1 MKIITLS
8 QTTKAKHI
16 EKVVSNMAQHSPHL
30 TISILLLVLFQVV
43 VEATPP
49 GIAKN
54 PSHARCMTKKY
65 KHCYNLEHVCPKF
78 CPDECTVECVSCKPI
93 CVGASSPNPPDTNSP
108 PIYPTPPTI
117 PSPSTPT
124 PATTTPEIPY
134 PPTSPTTPS
143 PITPSP
149 KPPTPSPSTPKPITP
164 SPKPPTPSP
173 TTPSPKPPTP
183 SPTTPSPK
191 PPTPSPTTPSPTT
204 PSPTPSAPTP
214 YPTPPKPSTPSPPVT
229 PSPSPT
235 KPSPTPSP
243 AIPSPPPLTPYP
255 TPPTPSPSTTPS
267 SPSPTTPSP
276 TTPSPTP
283 PNPTPSPTTPTTPSP
298 SNPSPSSPTPHTP
311 YPPPTQS
318 DGAGVK
324 RARCRNKNY
333 PQCYNTE
340 HVCPNSCPSGCEVE
354 CVTCKPICKCD
365 QPGAVCQDPR
375 FIGGDGITF
384 YFHGKKD
391 HDFCLLSDSNL
402 HINAHFIGKHNLNMK
417 RDFTWV
423 QSIGILFGKHQL
435 FIGALKTY
443 TWDDSVD
450 RLFISFDGEPIT
462 LSESKGARW
471 QSSNVP
477 SISVVRDDDTNNVIV
492 GFERIFRI
500 TAKVVPITEEDSRI
514 HNYGITKDD
523 TFAHLDLG
531 FKFLSLSSKVTGVLG
546 QTYRPNYKSLVNVGA
561 KMPIM
566 GGDKEF
572 KTSNLFATDCVVARF
587 KGINSKEENIL
598 EDLDLPSL
606 SYGSGIDGGVV
617 CKK

>member
-1 MKIITLS
+1 MKIITLT

-78 CPDECTVECVSCKPI
+78 CLDECTVECVSCKSI
-93 CVGASSPNPPDTNSP
+93 YVGASSPNPPNTNSP
-108 PIYPTPPTI
+108 PVYPTPPTI

-124 PATTTPEIPY
+124 PPTTTPEIPY

-173 TTPSPKPPTP
+173 TTPSPKPQHHPHNTFSKTPNTINTISYYSITNNTISITTISNTITTPYPTP
-183 SPTTPSPK
+183 PNHQHHHHH
-191 PPTPSPTTPSPTT
+191 PSPTTPSPTT
-204 PSPTPSAPTP
+204 PSPTQ
-214 YPTPPKPSTPSPPVT
+214 
-229 PSPSPT
+229 
-235 KPSPTPSP
+235 
-243 AIPSPPPLTPYP
+243 
-255 TPPTPSPSTTPS
+255 
-267 SPSPTTPSP
+267 
-276 TTPSPTP
+276 

-340 HVCPNSCPSGCEVE
+340 HVCPNSCPSGCEVD
-354 CVTCKPICKCD
+354 CVTCKPVCKCD

-435 FIGALKTY
+435 FIGALKTD

-462 LSESKGARW
+462 LSKSKGARW

-514 HNYGITKDD
+514 HNYGITEDD

-606 SYGSGIDGGVV
+606 SCGSGIDGEGVV